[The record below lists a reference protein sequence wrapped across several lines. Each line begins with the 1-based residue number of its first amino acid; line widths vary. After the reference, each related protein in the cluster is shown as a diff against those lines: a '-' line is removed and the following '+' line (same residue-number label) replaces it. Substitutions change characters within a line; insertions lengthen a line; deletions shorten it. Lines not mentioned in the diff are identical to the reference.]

1 MFFYTALSNIWGK
14 GGRYITSSKVSKARI
29 NKWDYMKLKNFCMMK
44 GTIHKTK
51 ISPTE
56 WEKIFASNISEGD
69 KYPKYT
75 KNLYNS
81 KLKKNKESN

>member
-1 MFFYTALSNIWGK
+1 
-14 GGRYITSSKVSKARI
+14 
-29 NKWDYMKLKNFCMMK
+29 MMK

>member
-1 MFFYTALSNIWGK
+1 
-14 GGRYITSSKVSKARI
+14 
-29 NKWDYMKLKNFCMMK
+29 MK

-81 KLKKNKESN
+81 KLKETKNQIEKWSEDLNRHFSQEDIYMCQQRHEKKSAQHH